1 MAGFLDYY
9 ISRSLNEILD
19 LDVISESTDFSVS
32 SFVRRNKSR
41 GAMSSHIAKLS
52 KKHPSIQ
59 HCDIEDCILDA
70 LSDVR
75 KAKPP
80 DKESAESIFKKK
92 LKSHL
97 SKASGRKKG
106 VKKNLSCVK
115 SIKVSGE
122 ELNSL
127 LRRADRILTSNEKK
141 VLELCSK
148 GESVRSIGPSM
159 GMSFA
164 TAWRTLNSAID
175 KIRISHGMKSRHM
188 DRR

>member
-1 MAGFLDYY
+1 M
-9 ISRSLNEILD
+9 
-19 LDVISESTDFSVS
+19 V
-32 SFVRRNKSR
+32 
-41 GAMSSHIAKLS
+41 
-52 KKHPSIQ
+52 
-59 HCDIEDCILDA
+59 DA

-75 KAKPP
+75 KAKPS
-80 DKESAESIFKKK
+80 DKESAERVFKKK

-97 SKASGRKKG
+97 SKASGRKRG
-106 VKKNLSCVK
+106 ARKNLSCVK

-122 ELNSL
+122 ELKSL
-127 LRRADRILTSNEKK
+127 LRRADKILSSNERK

-148 GESVRSIGPSM
+148 GESVRSIGPNM